1 MIGLPALQSFIDQA
15 QAVFAAKPYRD
26 IRFPSLHNNGSPF
39 NVPAVWTLDEA
50 RPRWDNLGV
59 IFGEIEPQVHHDL
72 TFWREVNDTFAP
84 GLTILPNNGAY
95 LFLIKQG
102 QRETV
107 SQNVSRSE
115 LPHTLSAHRDALFAR
130 GKLAA
135 LRGRQWSFA
144 DLDTIGDKDA
154 IQFQHRGNLNE
165 ALQRALVGAFTAQYH
180 ASATENTSNQH
191 AAVVKVAIAYL
202 AARILAD
209 KGFFAPSFPSMNGS
223 NQLPARDVI
232 NDPQR
237 LLELTVKHTNGF
249 FQHIYKD
256 YLYMLPDD
264 VLQQF
269 AAHLG
274 DAVTF
279 ALIDDRDVGSLYEQ
293 SILALHNLN
302 ESKKWKSN
310 VPATFTVQIPNL
322 QQHYT
327 PMVIAERMLAAL
339 PLERLRPEERVI
351 FDPAAGSGTLL
362 LAATKRLAATPD
374 IQLLHAD
381 ERRMLLAHHVMG
393 NDTDPN
399 AALITQL
406 RYALVQE
413 TLNKTFSSPEHFTTQ
428 DYEDDTAWPSSPRP
442 RVLVANPPF
451 QEKAAEQHAVTFLN
465 TSLQHLQTGDQFA
478 FVLPQSFLQA
488 TTHGWS
494 QVRTSLA
501 ERARILETWQ
511 FPEGI
516 VGLKARQSTCVVVG
530 MVDSRTSYT
539 IARAIISG
547 AKPDII
553 REKGFLGQA
562 WIGNISSGQWESA
575 TAPVPRITIPTIPL
589 RQLFSVYVGVTRRK
603 GIVPI
608 SYPNGDVPTKHYW
621 QHIWWKQGK
630 FIADPAA
637 IPSDKRYIRYSK
649 EFLERHRPENEAVYE
664 QPKVLVSK
672 RTNRGSR
679 DPMPSYID
687 LVGLCHDNNVIS
699 LLPKPAQDVVHA
711 KNIFDITA
719 WSTLSDNEKLLWLLG
734 ILKSELAIDVMM
746 PKRDSRSLSQASMLS
761 FPLPTTIDRTIIAI
775 VAEIIEMQKHDATD
789 DDIAPL
795 RKRLNELVEA
805 SYGHPVVPLTLTRT
819 GKLPDMDAWQRERH
833 EPPMAVTGMVLDV
846 DAAKN
851 QILLYLEGLL
861 DDETEAWVPL
871 PPELPGWALDGTVF
885 MADLSESV
893 ETFADL
899 CERPWALRHVQ
910 HTPRPYL
917 SLSDLQEKLS
927 ERM

>member
-1 MIGLPALQSFIDQA
+1 MA
-15 QAVFAAKPYRD
+15 
-26 IRFPSLHNNGSPF
+26 
-39 NVPAVWTLDEA
+39 
-50 RPRWDNLGV
+50 
-59 IFGEIEPQVHHDL
+59 
-72 TFWREVNDTFAP
+72 
-84 GLTILPNNGAY
+84 
-95 LFLIKQG
+95 
-102 QRETV
+102 
-107 SQNVSRSE
+107 
-115 LPHTLSAHRDALFAR
+115 
-130 GKLAA
+130 
-135 LRGRQWSFA
+135 
-144 DLDTIGDKDA
+144 
-154 IQFQHRGNLNE
+154 
-165 ALQRALVGAFTAQYH
+165 
-180 ASATENTSNQH
+180 
-191 AAVVKVAIAYL
+191 
-202 AARILAD
+202 
-209 KGFFAPSFPSMNGS
+209 
-223 NQLPARDVI
+223 ARDVI
-232 NDPQR
+232 NDPLR

-249 FQHIYKD
+249 FTHIYED
-256 YLYMLPDD
+256 HLHTLPDN
-264 VLQQF
+264 VLQQL

-302 ESKKWKSN
+302 ESRTWKN
-310 VPATFTVQIPNL
+310 KVPAPFTVQIPNL

-327 PMVIAERMLAAL
+327 PMAIAERMLAAL

-362 LAATKRLAATPD
+362 LAATKRLAVMPD

-393 NDTDPN
+393 NDIDPN
-399 AALITQL
+399 AARITQL

-413 TLNKTFSSPEHFTTQ
+413 TLNATFPSPEHFTKQ
-428 DYEDDTAWPSSPRP
+428 DYEDYTAWPSSPRP

-451 QEKAAEQHAVTFLN
+451 QEKGAEQHAVTFLN

-501 ERARILETWQ
+501 ERAHILETWQ
-511 FPEGI
+511 LPEGVI
-516 VGLKARQSTCVVVG
+516 GLESEQATCV
-530 MVDSRTSYT
+530 
-539 IARAIISG
+539 ISG
-547 AKPDII
+547 VIEAHKPHFVIALAIFSRAHKDVVQ
-553 REKGFLGQA
+553 RQGFLGQA
-562 WIGNISSGQWESA
+562 W
-575 TAPVPRITIPTIPL
+575 V
-589 RQLFSVYVGVTRRK
+589 
-603 GIVPI
+603 
-608 SYPNGDVPTKHYW
+608 
-621 QHIWWKQGK
+621 
-630 FIADPAA
+630 
-637 IPSDKRYIRYSK
+637 
-649 EFLERHRPENEAVYE
+649 
-664 QPKVLVSK
+664 
-672 RTNRGSR
+672 
-679 DPMPSYID
+679 
-687 LVGLCHDNNVIS
+687 
-699 LLPKPAQDVVHA
+699 
-711 KNIFDITA
+711 
-719 WSTLSDNEKLLWLLG
+719 
-734 ILKSELAIDVMM
+734 
-746 PKRDSRSLSQASMLS
+746 

-775 VAEIIEMQKHDATD
+775 VAEIIEMQKQDATD

-795 RKRLNELVEA
+795 RERLNELVEA

-819 GKLPDMDAWQRERH
+819 GKLPDMDEWQRERD

-885 MADLSESV
+885 DADISESV

-899 CERPWALRHVQ
+899 RMRPWALRNIQ